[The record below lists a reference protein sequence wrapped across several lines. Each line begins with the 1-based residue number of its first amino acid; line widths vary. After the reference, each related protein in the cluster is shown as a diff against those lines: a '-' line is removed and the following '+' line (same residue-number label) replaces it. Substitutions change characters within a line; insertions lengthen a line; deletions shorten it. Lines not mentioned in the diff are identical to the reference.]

1 MPELPVKDVR
11 LSELH
16 LPELKRN
23 DIMRALSEI
32 ARPEIDLSKVERPR
46 IDLPDSVSNLG
57 PKVDRLSADI
67 GKAVAGAAAA
77 VHIGRRAK
85 RPRWP
90 LAAGGLIVAGLAAWA
105 ILTNETVRARL
116 TAIANAVRQRLA
128 SMRTDDGLEIDR
140 DDAVAFDAA
149 ETHPVEPAPYSD
161 TAAVDATGYPDG
173 LGSNNGDGIPAFE
186 ESVARD

>member
-32 ARPEIDLSKVERPR
+32 AHPEVDLSKVERPR

-85 RPRWP
+85 RSRWP